1 MVTDVMHEPPSPAPV
16 AVRGRRAE
24 LEALETLV
32 AQARAGR
39 GGALVLRGDAG
50 VGKTALLEALT
61 ARVGDGRVVRV
72 AGVEGES
79 GLSFAGLHLLCA
91 SFLDR
96 LERLPGPQREALDLA
111 FGLRSGPEPD
121 RFLVGMAVL
130 GLMSVGAGDDAL
142 ICLVDDAQWLDPES
156 AQALVF
162 AARHATAR
170 AIAMVFVVRAPAD
183 PEHLRGLPELL
194 VGDLGD
200 RDARAVLRAAVT
212 GPLDARVR
220 DRIVAEARG
229 NPRALLEIPRRLT
242 PEELAGGFGRPDRPG
257 LSGRSE
263 AHLRRRVEALPD
275 ATRTLL
281 LVVAAEPVLDPVR
294 VWRAAARLG
303 VGPDAAAPAS
313 GARLIDAGGQLRF
326 RHPLARSAVY
336 GAASPAERQAVHR
349 ALADVVDP
357 EAEPDRR
364 AWHRGHAT
372 AGLDE
377 EVAAALE
384 RAVDGAGARGGVAA
398 AAAFRR
404 RAAELTPDPARRAR
418 RALAAAQ
425 AKREVGAWDAAARL
439 LAEARSGPLDA
450 LLHAQA
456 ELLEAQLAEDFDRVG
471 DVPPL
476 LLAAARRLEDL
487 DPALSRETYR
497 DAFSAAM
504 TAGRLAAGGGGMRD
518 VAAAAPSER
527 SRRPAATEQLLQGAG
542 TLITDGHAAG
552 APPLREALGRLC
564 ANGIADEEAL
574 RWLPLACRMAHATWD
589 DERWLVLSTALTQL
603 ARENGVLTMLSIGL
617 VSSTVLDA
625 FAGDLAG
632 ARRHATEA
640 QAVGTAIGQRLGPY
654 GALVIAAWE
663 GDQAEL
669 TRQVVASTDAMTAR
683 GEGQWLTAV
692 DWARA
697 LLGNGLGR
705 YADALGAAARAAER
719 SDEPGWASWALA
731 EYAEAAART
740 GMVEQAADAVRRL
753 DAVATACGTDWA
765 LGVAARSSALIAAGK
780 HADALYQEA
789 IERLEGTRVRAEL
802 GRAYLVHGE
811 WLRREGR
818 RAEARKQLR
827 SACELL
833 EGMGARGFAERAR
846 RELMATGEIVRKRT
860 DEARDDLTPQ
870 ELRIARL
877 ARDGHTNPQIGGQLF
892 LSARTVEWHLRK
904 VFMKLGIGSRR
915 ELGTALVEVEAVGAA
930 A

>member
-1 MVTDVMHEPPSPAPV
+1 MVTDVVHERPTPA

-24 LEALETLV
+24 LEALEALV

-39 GGALVLRGDAG
+39 GSMLVLRGEAG
-50 VGKTALLEALT
+50 VGKTALLEALA
-61 ARVGDGRVVRV
+61 ARVGDGLVVRA

-91 SFLDR
+91 PFLDR
-96 LERLPGPQREALDLA
+96 LERLPGPQREALELA
-111 FGLRSGPEPD
+111 FGFRDGSVPD
-121 RFLVGMAVL
+121 GFLVGMAVL
-130 GLMSVGAGDDAL
+130 GLMSAGAGDDAL

-162 AARHATAR
+162 AARHATAK
-170 AIAMVFVVRAPAD
+170 AIAMVLAVRAPAD
-183 PEHLRGLPELL
+183 PEHLRGLPEMV
-194 VGDLGD
+194 VGDLSD

-229 NPRALLEIPRRLT
+229 NPRALLELPRRLT
-242 PEELAGGFGRPDRPG
+242 PAEMAGGFGLPDGPG

-263 AHLRRRVEALPD
+263 ALLRRRVEGLPD

-294 VWRAAARLG
+294 VWRAAAQLG
-303 VGPDAAAPAS
+303 VGPDAAAPAA

-326 RHPLARSAVY
+326 RHPLARAAVY
-336 GAASPAERQAVHR
+336 GAASPEERQAVHR

-357 EAEPDRR
+357 ETEPDRR
-364 AWHRGHAT
+364 AWHCGHAT

-425 AKREVGAWDAAARL
+425 AKREVGAWDAAMRL
-439 LAEARSGPLDA
+439 LTEARSGPLDA
-450 LLHAQA
+450 LHRAQA
-456 ELLEAQLAEDFDRVG
+456 ELLEAQLAEDSDRVG

-476 LLAAARRLEDL
+476 LLAAARGLERL
-487 DPALSRETYR
+487 DPVLSRETYR
-497 DAFSAAM
+497 DALSAAM

-518 VAAAAPSER
+518 VAAAAPSGR
-527 SRRPAATEQLLQGAG
+527 SRRPAATELLLQGAG
-542 TLITDGHAAG
+542 ALVTDGYAVG

-564 ANGIADEEAL
+564 ADGIAGEEAL
-574 RWLPLACRMAHATWD
+574 RWLPLASRMAHATWD
-589 DERWLVLSTALTQL
+589 DERWFAISTALTEL
-603 ARENGVLTMLSIGL
+603 AREAGVLTMLSIGL
-617 VSSTVLDA
+617 VSSTVLHA
-625 FAGDLAG
+625 VTGDLAG
-632 ARRHATEA
+632 ARRRAAEG
-640 QAVGTAIGQRLGPY
+640 QAVGTAMGQRLGPY

-663 GDQAEL
+663 GDQVEL
-669 TRQVVASTDAMTAR
+669 TRQVTSSTAEMTAR

-697 LLGNGLGR
+697 VLGNGLGR
-705 YADALGAAARAAER
+705 YPDALAAAGRAAER
-719 SDEPGWASWALA
+719 ADEPGWASWALA
-731 EYAEAAART
+731 EYVEAAART
-740 GMVEQAADAVRRL
+740 GMVELAADAVRRL
-753 DAVATACGTDWA
+753 DAVAAACGTGWA
-765 LGVAARSSALIAAGK
+765 LGVAARSRALIANGE
-780 HADALYQEA
+780 HADALYREA
-789 IERLEGTRVRAEL
+789 IARLEGTRVRAEL

-818 RAEARKQLR
+818 RAEARKQLKV
-827 SACELL
+827 ACELL
-833 EGMGARGFAERAR
+833 EAMGARGFAERAR
-846 RELMATGEIVRKRT
+846 RELMATGEVVRKRT
-860 DEARDDLTPQ
+860 DEARDELTPQ

-877 ARDGHTNPQIGGQLF
+877 ARDGYTNPQIGGQLF

-915 ELGTALVEVEAVGAA
+915 ELGTALVEVEAVVAA
-930 A
+930 